1 MKKIVL
7 LLLFFAILWP
17 VQVQASQVLFEHREQ
32 IYLSRNV
39 VYERIRQVTSAGFLD
54 IHILTVPINDPYIT
68 IAPVESQR
76 ELGLRETT
84 LSLLTQAGAIGG
96 VNADFFGLT
105 GTHSLAF
112 GPVIANGQLMSISSN
127 YNQGPDEF
135 AAFFLDENNFP
146 MLRYITPRIWFTVN
160 GMELA
165 RVVSINKA
173 ASFDR
178 PVIINRQ
185 GMADTT
191 QLSARFAGLF
201 KVVVDNGIVI
211 HVTDQPVIVPEN
223 GFVVVM
229 DGYYFTRY
237 MPSFWIGMP
246 AQYEIFTDLGR
257 DLSQIQ
263 TAVGGGGLILQ
274 HGVTVN
280 DTGTAVPGRHPRTAL
295 GFTADWQYLILM
307 TVDGRGHSMGAT
319 HAEMAN
325 LLRLHGAFDAMHL
338 DGGGSTTMV
347 AQAGGQG
354 SNLEVVNRVSDG
366 AQRRVVNALGVFDHS
381 IPGAAYQL
389 VLMPYERYVAY
400 GSTLHL
406 HAYGLDLYRHRV
418 ALNPELL
425 EFFVYT
431 IGYDGQI
438 YPIGN
443 AEDGLISNILLL
455 NKLGPLYIRAQ
466 YGEITASKIYF
477 VQDLTIDYYDES
489 RPFRDHLFR
498 DLTTVEGQ
506 EGAFSFS
513 VSLPGQGDL
522 AYSIRQEGSAAVLQ
536 MTAANGGIFATDRSQ
551 WGRFS
556 PDIEL
561 MAPDF
566 VIIRMD
572 VNPLQ
577 VLSAGERELFHT
589 ALRDHREMGRT
600 VFVISNTG
608 EIPTLS
614 IRDGIRY
621 IDLGNTGEDS
631 TVHFRV
637 VGQQIWYD
645 F

>member
-1 MKKIVL
+1 MKIVL
-7 LLLFFAILWP
+7 LLLFFVILLP
-17 VQVQASQVLFEHREQ
+17 VQVHASQVLFEHREQ
-32 IYLSRNV
+32 TYLSRNV
-39 VYERIRQVTSAGFLD
+39 TYERKRQVTSAGFLD
-54 IHILTVPINDPYIT
+54 IHILRVPLNDPYIT

-84 LSLLTQAGAIGG
+84 QALLSQAGAIGG
-96 VNADFFGLT
+96 VNADFFGLA

-127 YNQGPDEF
+127 LNQGPDEF
-135 AAFFLDENNFP
+135 AAFFLDENNIP
-146 MLRYITPRIWFTVN
+146 MLRYVTPRIWFTVN

-165 RVVSINKA
+165 RVVSINKV
-173 ASFDR
+173 ASFNR

-185 GMADTT
+185 GMMDTT
-191 QLSARFAGLF
+191 QISARFPDLF
-201 KVVVDNGIVI
+201 KIVVDNGIVTS
-211 HVTDQPVIVPEN
+211 VTDQPVIVPEN

-229 DGYYFTRY
+229 DGYHFSRY

-246 AQYEIFTDLGR
+246 AQYEVFTDLGR

-347 AQAGGQG
+347 AQTSRD

-366 AQRRVVNALGVFDHS
+366 AQRRVINAIGVFDHS
-381 IPGAAYQL
+381 TPGEAYQL
-389 VLMPYERYVAY
+389 VLMPYDRYVAY
-400 GSTLHL
+400 GSTLYL
-406 HAYGLDLYRHRV
+406 HAYALDLYRHRV
-418 ALNPELL
+418 ALNPGLL

-431 IGYDGQI
+431 IDNDGQMH
-438 YPIGN
+438 PVGGN
-443 AEDGLISNILLL
+443 FSSNTPLLL
-455 NKLGPLYIRAQ
+455 NQLGSLYIRAQ
-466 YGEITASKIYF
+466 YGEITASKTYI
-477 VQDLTIDYYDES
+477 VQDVTIDYYDEN
-489 RPFRDHLFR
+489 RPFQDPLLR
-498 DLTTVEGQ
+498 DLAAGDQ
-506 EGAFSFS
+506 ENALNFNA
-513 VSLPGQGDL
+513 SLPGQGSL
-522 AYSIRQEGSAAVLQ
+522 AYSIRQEGPAAVLQ
-536 MTAANGGIFATDRSQ
+536 MTAAEGGIFATDRSQ

-556 PDIEL
+556 SDIEL
-561 MAPDF
+561 MSPYF

-572 VNPLQ
+572 ANPLQ
-577 VLSAGERELFHT
+577 TLSRDERELFHQ
-589 ALRDHREMGRT
+589 ALRTQQQMGRT
-600 VFVISNTG
+600 VFVISNV
-608 EIPTLS
+608 EESPTLT

-631 TVHFRV
+631 TVQFRV
-637 VGQQIWYD
+637 IGQQIWYD